1 MPRPPAPHQSDATDP
16 ARRDPADRDGRAD
29 HVGRAL
35 LTSGAFG
42 HIETIEEKR

>member
-1 MPRPPAPHQSDATDP
+1 MRGERTDRETP
-16 ARRDPADRDGRAD
+16 SRDPADHDGRAD

-42 HIETIEEKR
+42 HIESIEEKR